1 MDSRI
6 MPFIVLHHK
15 MSGDKFITGYRGNYN
30 SYDAYEILGFAN
42 SIPEAQKILHP
53 TDKHRTNAL
62 RLWYAKTMADME
74 SKGLG
79 LSEEGKQHGLE
90 ILLNARD

>member
-1 MDSRI
+1 MDPRI
-6 MPFIVLHHK
+6 MPYIVLHHK
-15 MSGDKFITGYRGNYN
+15 MSGDRFIT
-30 SYDAYEILGFAN
+30 SYDGDYNNYKGFEVLGFAN
-42 SIPEAQKILHP
+42 STHEAQAILHP
-53 TDKHRTNAL
+53 TRDSRNLAL
-62 RLWYAKTMADME
+62 RVWYGKMMVDME

>member
-6 MPFIVLHHK
+6 MPYIVLHHK
-15 MSGDKFITGYRGNYN
+15 MSGDRWIT
-30 SYDAYEILGFAN
+30 SYDGDYNKYEKFEILGFAN
-42 SIPEAQKILHP
+42 SIPEAQAILHP
-53 TDKHRTNAL
+53 TRDSRNLAL
-62 RLWYAKTMADME
+62 QIWYNKMMVDME

-79 LSEEGKQHGLE
+79 LSEEGKQQGLE